1 MSATPA
7 SRPREAT
14 TSISLPESSERL
26 LTVGDVSD
34 LLQVA
39 ATFVYRHA
47 SQLGA
52 IKVGSH
58 LRFRRQDV
66 EAWLEAQRRAGEC
79 RTHVDNRN
87 HEERIRSRR
96 RRKKG

>member
-1 MSATPA
+1 MSTPGAPRPHRGAA
-7 SRPREAT
+7 SM
-14 TSISLPESSERL
+14 SLPDFPDRL
-26 LTVGDVSD
+26 LTVGDVCD

-39 ATFVYRHA
+39 PTFVYRHA
-47 SQLGA
+47 GELGG

-58 LRFRRQDV
+58 LRFKRQDV

-87 HEERIRSRR
+87 HEERIRTRR